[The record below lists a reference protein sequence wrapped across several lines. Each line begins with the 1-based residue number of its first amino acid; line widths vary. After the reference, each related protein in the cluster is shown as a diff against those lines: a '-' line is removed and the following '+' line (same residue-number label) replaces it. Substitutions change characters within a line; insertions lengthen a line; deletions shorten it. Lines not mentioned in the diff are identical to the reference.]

1 MANIDQSLN
10 SLHRAGSFEICNARQ
25 RGHKHWK
32 ALQGCAV
39 RAHAEVGGG
48 EAPLVRTPT
57 PDTAHHHHNVV
68 TEMVMA
74 MVVMVELITGVTVLV
89 KAPVIHCPKSQV
101 LLLSFWLSKVLI
113 ELSNQ
118 L

>member
-1 MANIDQSLN
+1 M
-10 SLHRAGSFEICNARQ
+10 
-25 RGHKHWK
+25 
-32 ALQGCAV
+32 

-89 KAPVIHCPKSQV
+89 RITRDTLSQV
-101 LLLSFWLSKVLI
+101 ASIVIVFLVIQGL
-113 ELSNQ
+113 NRT
-118 L
+118 

>member
-32 ALQGCAV
+32 ALQGCGV

-57 PDTAHHHHNVV
+57 PDTAHHHHNAV

-89 KAPVIHCPKSQV
+89 KAPVIHWIAPSRKYYHC
-101 LLLSFWLSKVLI
+101 LFG
-113 ELSNQ
+113 NQ
-118 L
+118 RS

>member
-32 ALQGCAV
+32 ALQGCGV

-57 PDTAHHHHNVV
+57 PDTAHHHHNAV

-74 MVVMVELITGVTVLV
+74 ILVMVELITGVTVLE
-89 KAPVIHCPKSQV
+89 KAPVMHYPKSQV

>member
-1 MANIDQSLN
+1 M
-10 SLHRAGSFEICNARQ
+10 G
-25 RGHKHWK
+25 
-32 ALQGCAV
+32 
-39 RAHAEVGGG
+39 GGG
-48 EAPLVRTPT
+48 EAPSVRTPT

-74 MVVMVELITGVTVLV
+74 ILVMVELITGVTVLE
-89 KAPVIHCPKSQV
+89 KAPVMHYPKSQV